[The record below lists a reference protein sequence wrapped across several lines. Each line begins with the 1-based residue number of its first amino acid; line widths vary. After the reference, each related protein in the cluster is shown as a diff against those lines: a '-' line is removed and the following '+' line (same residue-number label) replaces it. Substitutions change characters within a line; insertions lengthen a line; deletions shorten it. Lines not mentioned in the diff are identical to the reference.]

1 MEALLTGGTMGSAE
15 ALMALAASNQADED
29 AAEQEEVSLHST

>member
-15 ALMALAASNQADED
+15 ALMALAASNQAMRMLL
-29 AAEQEEVSLHST
+29 SRRR